1 MRSFFY
7 PKLALSNIR
16 KNSRFYYP
24 YLLTCIATIAMFY
37 VMIMIANNDGLV
49 LMPGHGSLTSIL
61 GFGTVVVGM
70 FSIIFLL
77 YTNSFLIKRRKKEL
91 GLYNILGMEKRHIA
105 RILFNESMISGVITI
120 VFGLITGIVFSRL
133 IFLILF
139 YLVQFSVPIK
149 FEVKLFPIIVT
160 LVLFVSINAF
170 TLIINV
176 FQVYRSKPIELV
188 LGGNYGEKEPKSRLW
203 LTIIGLA
210 SLLSGYIIAITTE
223 SPLTAISM
231 FFIAVVLVII
241 GTYCLFIAG
250 SISLLKLLRKN
261 KHFYYNKKHFIA
273 LSSMFYRMKQNA
285 VGLASI
291 CILSTMVLVMVST
304 TVSLYVGVQDILE
317 LRYPSDISVQLYKP
331 IAYEGDYLKQLV
343 QDYLD
348 QNYAQEEKI
357 LSYTDFGLI
366 FNKQGD
372 KLNPREE
379 NQSYE
384 ELNAYVNVI
393 TYQDYYSYTQHEV
406 ELQDNE
412 VLVYSNHTTL
422 GDKFEMFDKEYRVKE
437 NVDSVPN
444 MDSYLYMM
452 NDNYL
457 VVVKDQEEFDWI
469 FNTQEEVYGE
479 SSSNQFYHMTIDL
492 QGDTESKLIVYE
504 GLNSYL
510 RDLSYEFT
518 NEAGQLQ
525 VRDSSNRDIYID
537 SRQANESSFYS
548 MYGGFLFLGL
558 FLGLLF
564 MFATVLII
572 YYKQISEG
580 YDDKER
586 YSILKKVGMSY
597 DEIKVSIRSQILII
611 FFLPLTFAFLH
622 IAFAFKMITQLL
634 VLFNLTNTSL
644 FLLCTYITLAVFSLI
659 YSFVYSRTAKV
670 YYRIVS

>member
-1 MRSFFY
+1 
-7 PKLALSNIR
+7 
-16 KNSRFYYP
+16 
-24 YLLTCIATIAMFY
+24 
-37 VMIMIANNDGLV
+37 MIANNEGLV

-61 GFGTVVVGM
+61 GFGTAVVGI
-70 FSIIFLL
+70 FSVIFLL

-133 IFLILF
+133 MFLILF
-139 YLVQFSVPIK
+139 YIVQFSVPIK

-273 LSSMFYRMKQNA
+273 ISSMFYRMKQNA

-304 TVSLYVGVQDILE
+304 TVSLYVGVEDILE
-317 LRYPSDISVQLYKP
+317 LRYPSDLSVQLYKP

-422 GDKFEMFDKEYRVKE
+422 GDKFEMFGKEFRVKE

-479 SSSNQFYHMTIDL
+479 SSSNRFYHMTIDL

-634 VLFNLTNTSL
+634 VLFNLTNKSL
-644 FLLCTYITLAVFSLI
+644 FLLCTFITLAVFSLI

>member
-261 KHFYYNKKHFIA
+261 
-273 LSSMFYRMKQNA
+273 
-285 VGLASI
+285 
-291 CILSTMVLVMVST
+291 
-304 TVSLYVGVQDILE
+304 
-317 LRYPSDISVQLYKP
+317 
-331 IAYEGDYLKQLV
+331 
-343 QDYLD
+343 
-348 QNYAQEEKI
+348 
-357 LSYTDFGLI
+357 
-366 FNKQGD
+366 
-372 KLNPREE
+372 
-379 NQSYE
+379 
-384 ELNAYVNVI
+384 
-393 TYQDYYSYTQHEV
+393 
-406 ELQDNE
+406 
-412 VLVYSNHTTL
+412 
-422 GDKFEMFDKEYRVKE
+422 
-437 NVDSVPN
+437 
-444 MDSYLYMM
+444 
-452 NDNYL
+452 
-457 VVVKDQEEFDWI
+457 
-469 FNTQEEVYGE
+469 
-479 SSSNQFYHMTIDL
+479 
-492 QGDTESKLIVYE
+492 
-504 GLNSYL
+504 
-510 RDLSYEFT
+510 
-518 NEAGQLQ
+518 
-525 VRDSSNRDIYID
+525 
-537 SRQANESSFYS
+537 
-548 MYGGFLFLGL
+548 
-558 FLGLLF
+558 
-564 MFATVLII
+564 
-572 YYKQISEG
+572 
-580 YDDKER
+580 
-586 YSILKKVGMSY
+586 
-597 DEIKVSIRSQILII
+597 
-611 FFLPLTFAFLH
+611 
-622 IAFAFKMITQLL
+622 
-634 VLFNLTNTSL
+634 
-644 FLLCTYITLAVFSLI
+644 
-659 YSFVYSRTAKV
+659 
-670 YYRIVS
+670 

>member
-160 LVLFVSINAF
+160 FVLFVSINAF

-457 VVVKDQEEFDWI
+457 VVVKDQEEFDRI

-479 SSSNQFYHMTIDL
+479 SSSNRFYHMTIDL

-634 VLFNLTNTSL
+634 VLFNLTNKSL
-644 FLLCTYITLAVFSLI
+644 FLLCTFITLAVFSLI

>member
-37 VMIMIANNDGLV
+37 VMIMIANNEGLV

-61 GFGTVVVGM
+61 GFGTAVVGI
-70 FSIIFLL
+70 FSVIFLL

-120 VFGLITGIVFSRL
+120 VFGLITGIVFSRFM
-133 IFLILF
+133 FLILF
-139 YLVQFSVPIK
+139 YIVQFSVPIK

-273 LSSMFYRMKQNA
+273 VSSMFYRMKQNA

-304 TVSLYVGVQDILE
+304 TVSLYVGVEDILE
-317 LRYPSDISVQLYKP
+317 LRYPSDLSVQLYKP

-422 GDKFEMFDKEYRVKE
+422 GDKFEMFGKEFRVKE

-479 SSSNQFYHMTIDL
+479 SSSNRFYHMTIDL

-518 NEAGQLQ
+518 NEAGLLQ

-580 YDDKER
+580 YDDQER

-644 FLLCTYITLAVFSLI
+644 FLLCTFITLAVFSLI

>member
-1 MRSFFY
+1 
-7 PKLALSNIR
+7 
-16 KNSRFYYP
+16 
-24 YLLTCIATIAMFY
+24 MFY

-317 LRYPSDISVQLYKP
+317 LRYPSDLSVQLYKP

-586 YSILKKVGMSY
+586 YSILKKVGISY

-644 FLLCTYITLAVFSLI
+644 FLLCTFITLAVFSLI

>member
-16 KNSRFYYP
+16 KNARFYYP

-273 LSSMFYRMKQNA
+273 ISSMFYRMKQNA

-304 TVSLYVGVQDILE
+304 TVSLYVGVEDILE
-317 LRYPSDISVQLYKP
+317 LRYPSDLSVQLYKP

-422 GDKFEMFDKEYRVKE
+422 GDKFEMFGKEFRVKE

-479 SSSNQFYHMTIDL
+479 SSSNRFYHMTIDL

-634 VLFNLTNTSL
+634 VLFNLTNKSL
-644 FLLCTYITLAVFSLI
+644 FLLCTFITLAVFSLI

>member
-1 MRSFFY
+1 MY
-7 PKLALSNIR
+7 KI
-16 KNSRFYYP
+16 
-24 YLLTCIATIAMFY
+24 
-37 VMIMIANNDGLV
+37 LV
-49 LMPGHGSLTSIL
+49 IEDDE
-61 GFGTVVVGM
+61 
-70 FSIIFLL
+70 I
-77 YTNSFLIKRRKKEL
+77 
-91 GLYNILGMEKRHIA
+91 IA
-105 RILFNESMISGVITI
+105 RSIKNFMIQWGYQVETCSD
-120 VFGLITGIVFSRL
+120 F
-133 IFLILF
+133 
-139 YLVQFSVPIK
+139 QN
-149 FEVKLFPIIVT
+149 
-160 LVLFVSINAF
+160 VL
-170 TLIINV
+170 T
-176 FQVYRSKPIELV
+176 
-188 LGGNYGEKEPKSRLW
+188 
-203 LTIIGLA
+203 
-210 SLLSGYIIAITTE
+210 
-223 SPLTAISM
+223 
-231 FFIAVVLVII
+231 
-241 GTYCLFIAG
+241 
-250 SISLLKLLRKN
+250 
-261 KHFYYNKKHFIA
+261 HFIE
-273 LSSMFYRMKQNA
+273 
-285 VGLASI
+285 
-291 CILSTMVLVMVST
+291 MVLVMVST

-422 GDKFEMFDKEYRVKE
+422 GDKFEMFGKEFRVKE

-457 VVVKDQEEFDWI
+457 VVVKDQEELDGI
-469 FNTQEEVYGE
+469 FNTQEEVSGE
-479 SSSNQFYHMTIDL
+479 SSSNRFYHMTIDL

-634 VLFNLTNTSL
+634 VLFNLTNKSL
-644 FLLCTYITLAVFSLI
+644 FLLCTFITLAVFSLI

>member
-1 MRSFFY
+1 MHSFFY

-16 KNSRFYYP
+16 KNARFYYP

-273 LSSMFYRMKQNA
+273 ISSMFYRMKQNA

-479 SSSNQFYHMTIDL
+479 SSSNRFYHMTIDL

-525 VRDSSNRDIYID
+525 VRVSSNRDIYID

-644 FLLCTYITLAVFSLI
+644 FLLCTFITLAVFSLI

>member
-1 MRSFFY
+1 MHSFFY

-16 KNSRFYYP
+16 KNARFYYP

-210 SLLSGYIIAITTE
+210 SLFSGYIIAITTE

-457 VVVKDQEEFDWI
+457 VVVKDQEEFDRI

-479 SSSNQFYHMTIDL
+479 SSSNRFYHMTIDL

-644 FLLCTYITLAVFSLI
+644 FLLCTFITLAVFSLI

>member
-16 KNSRFYYP
+16 KNARFYYP

-457 VVVKDQEEFDWI
+457 VVVKDQEEFDRI

-479 SSSNQFYHMTIDL
+479 SSSNRFYHMTIDL

-634 VLFNLTNTSL
+634 VLFNLTNKSL
-644 FLLCTYITLAVFSLI
+644 FLLCTFITLAVFSLI

>member
-16 KNSRFYYP
+16 KNARFYYP

-273 LSSMFYRMKQNA
+273 ISSMFYRMKQNA

-317 LRYPSDISVQLYKP
+317 LRYPSALSVQLYKP

-479 SSSNQFYHMTIDL
+479 SSSNRFYHMTIDL

-644 FLLCTYITLAVFSLI
+644 FLLCTFITLAVFSLI

>member
-16 KNSRFYYP
+16 KNARFYYP

-273 LSSMFYRMKQNA
+273 VSSMFYRMKQNA

-317 LRYPSDISVQLYKP
+317 LRYPSALSVQLYKP

-479 SSSNQFYHMTIDL
+479 SSSNRFYHMTIDL

-644 FLLCTYITLAVFSLI
+644 FLLCTFITLAVFSLI